1 MWEIRWQMANSV
13 HSKMLHLQGFT
24 GFNINIRRCVLC
36 VFESHKCLPIPWMC
50 QKQTGVFHSSAGS
63 EIVSPDA
70 VNVWMDYQ
78 LVNLEN
84 VSWKHYPASQPRRT
98 LSVTHAKESFR
109 LTHILT
115 IVFLSEFTTFH
126 PSCQTVHTQLYLFD
140 DNVASIQMINKG
152 RSPNLRHVTRTLRVD
167 LDWQFE
173 RE

>member
-1 MWEIRWQMANSV
+1 MISYINQNKNTRNFVMWETRWMIANSV
-13 HSKMLHLQGFT
+13 HSKMLHLQVT
-24 GFNINIRRCVLC
+24 CETLNLRQDVCCAYSDHIK
-36 VFESHKCLPIPWMC
+36 SLPIPWMC

-84 VSWKHYPASQPRRT
+84 VSWKHYPVSQPRRT

-115 IVFLSEFTTFH
+115 IVFLSQWTTFH
-126 PSCQTVHTQLYLFD
+126 STFQTALTQSNCTFSKT
-140 DNVASIQMINKG
+140 VRQ
-152 RSPNLRHVTRTLRVD
+152 
-167 LDWQFE
+167 
-173 RE
+173 